1 MRRKCN
7 MAILLLL
14 ILSFCM
20 VGCSKD
26 YRASAIKIEDITQ
39 EEDNLFS
46 CSYDGVAHE
55 FILELPEDTQGA
67 PLVILLHGYGNTAK
81 SFRSSI
87 HFEEKANPLGYAVVY
102 VTGAAN
108 PGDATSAVGWNS
120 GMSAEGNDDVG
131 FLTALAEYLQKE
143 YSLNEERTY
152 AVGFSNGAFM
162 THRLA
167 MEASDT
173 FTAVVSVAG
182 MMPEEIWINRNES
195 NDVGVFQITG
205 EKDDVVPKNSDG
217 SAKYSKAPA
226 IEDVMDYWVK
236 ANGLEAT
243 ESSEI
248 GKGSVFTKYAKE
260 GKDKQVWNLFIK
272 DGRHS
277 WPDEKITGIDI
288 NALILE
294 FMEQ

>member
-1 MRRKCN
+1 M
-7 MAILLLL
+7 
-14 ILSFCM
+14 
-20 VGCSKD
+20 
-26 YRASAIKIEDITQ
+26 KIEDITQ

-120 GMSAEGNDDVG
+120 GMSAEGNDDV
-131 FLTALAEYLQKE
+131 
-143 YSLNEERTY
+143 
-152 AVGFSNGAFM
+152 
-162 THRLA
+162 
-167 MEASDT
+167 
-173 FTAVVSVAG
+173 
-182 MMPEEIWINRNES
+182 
-195 NDVGVFQITG
+195 
-205 EKDDVVPKNSDG
+205 VPKNSDG

-260 GKDKQVWNLFIK
+260 GKDKQV
-272 DGRHS
+272 
-277 WPDEKITGIDI
+277 
-288 NALILE
+288 
-294 FMEQ
+294 

>member
-1 MRRKCN
+1 
-7 MAILLLL
+7 
-14 ILSFCM
+14 
-20 VGCSKD
+20 
-26 YRASAIKIEDITQ
+26 
-39 EEDNLFS
+39 
-46 CSYDGVAHE
+46 
-55 FILELPEDTQGA
+55 
-67 PLVILLHGYGNTAK
+67 
-81 SFRSSI
+81 
-87 HFEEKANPLGYAVVY
+87 
-102 VTGAAN
+102 
-108 PGDATSAVGWNS
+108 
-120 GMSAEGNDDVG
+120 
-131 FLTALAEYLQKE
+131 
-143 YSLNEERTY
+143 
-152 AVGFSNGAFM
+152 M

-167 MEASDT
+167 MEASDI

-195 NDVGVFQITG
+195 NDVGIFQITG

-236 ANGLEAT
+236 SNGLEEA

-248 GKGSVFTKYAKE
+248 GKGSIFMKYAKE
-260 GKDKQVWNLFIK
+260 GKDRQVWNLFIK

>member
-1 MRRKCN
+1 MKRKSN
-7 MAILLLL
+7 MVILLLL
-14 ILSFCM
+14 ILCFCM

-26 YRASAIKIEDITQ
+26 NRASAMKIEDITQ

-131 FLTALAEYLQKE
+131 FLAALAAYLQKE
-143 YSLNEERTY
+143 YSLSEERTY

-167 MEASDT
+167 MEASDS

-182 MMPEEIWINRNES
+182 MMPEEIWINRDES

-205 EKDDVVPKNSDG
+205 EKDDVVPKHSDG
-217 SAKYSKAPA
+217 SAK
-226 IEDVMDYWVK
+226 
-236 ANGLEAT
+236 
-243 ESSEI
+243 
-248 GKGSVFTKYAKE
+248 
-260 GKDKQVWNLFIK
+260 
-272 DGRHS
+272 
-277 WPDEKITGIDI
+277 
-288 NALILE
+288 
-294 FMEQ
+294 